1 MIAPLDRNAIMQCS
15 FYQFSVKHEYLW
27 PKTDISHL
35 IGVFFVSYNIK
46 FSSI

>member
-1 MIAPLDRNAIMQCS
+1 MIAFLSKGAIMQCS
-15 FYQFSVKHEYLW
+15 FSQFSVKHEYLW